1 MKEFKDD
8 QGRPWMV
15 ALTVAAADRVRGLV
29 TIDVT
34 DDVEQAD
41 GRIERQRRTE
51 PFDMIDAGNISRTL
65 EVLRSQYGKIGEI
78 LYAICRKQADEKKL
92 TKEDFLEGL
101 KGDALEAGVKALE
114 AELVD
119 FFPPRLRRMVGLL
132 VAKMDEMAT
141 ELTTRAEAGLAAA
154 TVESLTGASGT
165 QSMRPPESSASTP
178 ARGPSDSSSPLETAA

>member
-78 LYAICRKQADEKKL
+78 LYAICRKQCDEKKL

-141 ELTTRAEAGLAAA
+141 ELTAKAEAGLAAA
-154 TVESLTGASGT
+154 TVESLIGASGMPST
-165 QSMRPPESSASTP
+165 KPPEFSASTP
-178 ARGPSDSSSPLETAA
+178 ASGPSDNSSPLETAA